1 MKQTLTLVPVQILN
15 NYYTITLHETI
26 KRKHLMKY
34 GYLGK
39 MTKCLNF
46 LYMSENDGKK
56 LTRSWGYFGIKIL

>member
-15 NYYTITLHETI
+15 HCYIITLAETK

-39 MTKCLNF
+39 MTK
-46 LYMSENDGKK
+46 
-56 LTRSWGYFGIKIL
+56 